1 MTGGHFYVSGVYIYS
16 QREDT
21 KTTNHPRSAGTQQA
35 KASSAH
41 LEVVGK
47 SLRQGWPKSHTLIR
61 SGAISKGNAAV
72 LISSTLS
79 MGIDLI
85 LPIILR
91 LSFVDLW
98 PSIPGSIGHT
108 GSPFVC
114 TPDSSGLATTPME
127 LATVPFA
134 FTRALPI
141 LDICLLV
148 AVKALMLF
156 V

>member
-1 MTGGHFYVSGVYIYS
+1 MYIYIPK
-16 QREDT
+16 REDT

-41 LEVVGK
+41 LEVEVGK
-47 SLRQGWPKSHTLIR
+47 PLRQGWPKSHTLIR

-72 LISSTLS
+72 LISNTLS